1 MEWDEA
7 LIHDIFEEGE
17 ANQICSIPISKMGVE
32 DRIIWIYT
40 KDGLFTVRSAY
51 HVDMDRKRKREGEP
65 SEVVS
70 NGAEWKSIWEMNVP
84 GVVKQ
89 FIWKATNNILPTRK
103 FTSPVQ
109 KCAVAEHNFLE
120 LWGKLINRFNRDE
133 LEEIATTMRRIWLRR
148 NLFIFEQ
155 KFYSPRELVLKTNEG
170 LEDFRSAQILLKEN
184 RPGGMRGRL
193 CRRWKKPGTNEVIAN
208 WDAALDT
215 KNRTMGMR
223 IFIRDANGEV
233 LASVC
238 SKRLNVVHPTLA
250 KCLALWKAIEVCK
263 DLALSKVILEG
274 DAEAV
279 IKKVN
284 NVVEDLS
291 WMRHIIE
298 DVKIVL
304 KGRKDLKVR
313 FILREG
319 NNVVHLLAKHAL
331 TLDGD
336 VIWIEEGP
344 NVITSSLIRDKSY
357 CPLSDGEAGQEANGT
372 KLSKEAEALKVENKI
387 RSGHSKA

>member
-1 MEWDEA
+1 
-7 LIHDIFEEGE
+7 
-17 ANQICSIPISKMGVE
+17 MGVE
-32 DRIIWIYT
+32 DRIIWRYT

-51 HVDMDRKRKREGEP
+51 HVDMDRKRKIEGEP

-89 FIWKATNNILPTRK
+89 FIWKAANNILPTRSNLFK
-103 FTSPVQ
+103 
-109 KCAVAEHNFLE
+109 KKIGVAEHNFLE

-133 LEEIATTMRRIWLRR
+133 LEEIATTMRRIWLRM

-170 LEDFRSAQILLKEN
+170 LEDFISTHILLKEN
-184 RPGGMRGRL
+184 RPGGMRSRL
-193 CRRWKKPGTNEVIAN
+193 CRRWKKSGTNEVIAN
-208 WDAALDT
+208 WDATLDT

-223 IFIRDANGEV
+223 IVIRDANGEV

-238 SKRLNVVHPTLA
+238 SKRPNVVHPTLA
-250 KCLALWKAIEVCK
+250 ECLALWKAIEVCK
-263 DLALSKVILEG
+263 DLAFSKVILEG

-284 NVVEDLS
+284 NVEEDLS
-291 WMRHIIE
+291 WMGHIIE
-298 DVKIVL
+298 DVKIVV
-304 KGRKDLKVR
+304 KGRKDWKVR
-313 FILREG
+313 FIPREG
-319 NNVVHLLAKHAL
+319 NNVAHLLAKHAL
-331 TLDGD
+331 TLDGE

-344 NVITSSLIRDKSY
+344 NVITSSLIRDKS
-357 CPLSDGEAGQEANGT
+357 CNS
-372 KLSKEAEALKVENKI
+372 
-387 RSGHSKA
+387 